1 MFNVVVGSG
10 FGEPT
15 SSSIAHGLSFL
26 IPTYNHTSQYIII
39 IICNYIYRDQNS
51 IVLNSK
57 PCMESFEFER
67 IRLEF
72 SSLFSLPYIF
82 FWFTLWSLSLS
93 RSLSLSHRHTQPP
106 LLDAIVLWVSLSSL
120 SFLQSWLFLEV
131 SREGFEYS
139 APYYALL
146 AMLSTRFVCLLCFQ
160 WFFFFLVIS
169 NGIFLVGK
177 RKIVNLFQSFCFFVF
192 FFFFGWNIWVVW
204 WFWCSLGVLTTLC
217 LVLKKMEEKK
227 VMCRFRDFIDFV

>member
-93 RSLSLSHRHTQPP
+93 RSLSLSHTHTQPP

-139 APYYALL
+139 APYCALL

-160 WFFFFLVIS
+160 WFFFFFF
-169 NGIFLVGK
+169 GW
-177 RKIVNLFQSFCFFVF
+177 FQMGYFWWERERLWICFNHFVSSF
-192 FFFFGWNIWVVW
+192 FFFFLGGIFGLFDDSDVV
-204 WFWCSLGVLTTLC
+204 
-217 LVLKKMEEKK
+217 
-227 VMCRFRDFIDFV
+227 

>member
-93 RSLSLSHRHTQPP
+93 RSLSLSHTHTQPP

-160 WFFFFLVIS
+160 WFFFLGDFKWDIFGGKEKDCEFVSIILFL
-169 NGIFLVGK
+169 
-177 RKIVNLFQSFCFFVF
+177 RF
-192 FFFFGWNIWVVW
+192 FFFLGWNIWVVW

>member
-57 PCMESFEFER
+57 PCMESFEFEP

-82 FWFTLWSLSLS
+82 FFFDSLSDLSLSLAL
-93 RSLSLSHRHTQPP
+93 SLSLTHTHS
-106 LLDAIVLWVSLSSL
+106 LLFLMPL
-120 SFLQSWLFLEV
+120 SFEFPS
-131 SREGFEYS
+131 
-139 APYYALL
+139 LL
-146 AMLSTRFVCLLCFQ
+146 SPFCSHD
-160 WFFFFLVIS
+160 FF
-169 NGIFLVGK
+169 
-177 RKIVNLFQSFCFFVF
+177 
-192 FFFFGWNIWVVW
+192 
-204 WFWCSLGVLTTLC
+204 
-217 LVLKKMEEKK
+217 
-227 VMCRFRDFIDFV
+227 